1 MSGDPV
7 RGLKL
12 DYNQLNMPTI
22 IQHTKGRIENTY
34 AWDGSK
40 RRRVVLDYNN
50 NTLSDECYY
59 GDLVVENGQPTRILH
74 GEGYVDIN
82 RMPVFNYHLK
92 DHLGN
97 VRAVIGSSF
106 GPGAYTLSQAS
117 DYYPFGMAL
126 TMEFAAKAAGEA
138 FTEIGKALP
147 TKDIIDDSKTFTRS
161 NAYLYNGK
169 EEQPMP
175 GFWLDYGARFYDPQ
189 LGRWHSVDPLAEK
202 GRRWSPYTYALDN
215 PVRFIDP
222 DGMKST
228 DIVKILAI
236 VKAHIMVAQARTQQG
251 LAETAKTAS
260 KIPASKIPSK
270 GEDVLGIN
278 FGKTIVES
286 ESASVGANYNLAL
299 TEDGKINQKIDLNA
313 SLEQTIDADLS
324 VSINQTDN
332 LNPEVKVDGQVGS
345 SEPALPEL
353 PVKFN
358 PEAAQRGFGR
368 LIETVQNF
376 FVQRKEEITNP
387 QKNANNDED

>member
-1 MSGDPV
+1 MIN
-7 RGLKL
+7 L
-12 DYNQLNMPTI
+12 D
-22 IQHTKGRIENTY
+22 ENIY

-40 RRRVVLDYNN
+40 RRRKVLDYNN

-97 VRAVIGSSF
+97 VRAVISSSY

-175 GFWLDYGARFYDPQ
+175 GKWLDYGARFYDAQ